1 MELLERYRK
10 IQHRHSRTKR
20 VNMIRKA
27 FVNGRFRSGMKLIER
42 RSPSR
47 LYVRQQQ
54 RVNHDVVAKHL
65 LEIQSQHQI
74 VDIELITK
82 RLGVRLTETEFS
94 MLREMVDVNKDGLV
108 SRTELTSA
116 GRQALDDHSAREVCL
131 SVVEV
136 PTTQMDRVGSWAVSM
151 CDYGGTAL
159 YAIVG
164 SQIAGGAG
172 MNMIGCTLVGC
183 AAAMGGG
190 TLNNLMYGATSTLH
204 GRPGVFWVRDT
215 SYLALCVTVSLMT
228 FFLWPEY
235 CHVQADHY
243 LMNVVGEENLEE
255 DGTIGREAF
264 VDSCKRDAD
273 FFHSVQGAIGRKA
286 VGMDANEVFN
296 LLDDENSGTV
306 SRRHLRVI
314 VERSVDNSLVM
325 YVVDTLALSAFA
337 VAAVNGAIAAG
348 VHPAVAATSG
358 VTVCFGGIF
367 RDVFCGR
374 NLAIGGQSYAF
385 ATGAG
390 SSVYVLLRE
399 LAIRGIQTSLFT
411 RVILSAG
418 TTAGLRA
425 WEYRRGE
432 PLLKPMHF
440 EATD

>member
-1 MELLERYRK
+1 ML
-10 IQHRHSRTKR
+10 
-20 VNMIRKA
+20 RKA
-27 FVNGRFRSGMKLIER
+27 FSYRKLRSGASFLQTKSSKL
-42 RSPSR
+42 
-47 LYVRQQQ
+47 YARQQK
-54 RVNHDVVAKHL
+54 RDNHVEEQL
-65 LEIQSQHQI
+65 FEIESRHQI

-94 MLREMVDVNKDGLV
+94 VLREMVDVDKDGLV
-108 SRTELTSA
+108 SRMELTSA
-116 GRQALDDHSAREVCL
+116 GRQALDDQSAREVCL
-131 SVVEV
+131 SVVEL
-136 PTTQMDRVGSWAVSM
+136 PTTRMDRVGSWAVSV

-164 SQIAGGAG
+164 SQIAGSAG

-190 TLNNLMYGATSTLH
+190 TLNSMMYGATSTLH

-215 SYLALCVTVSLMT
+215 SYLGLCVAASLLT
-228 FFLWPEY
+228 FFAWPQY
-235 CHVQADHY
+235 CHYQADHY
-243 LMNVVGEENLEE
+243 LMDVVGEENLEE
-255 DGTIGREAF
+255 DGTIGRKAF
-264 VDSCKRDAD
+264 VDSCERDPD
-273 FFHSVQGAIGRKA
+273 FLHVVEAALGKHSNDK
-286 VGMDANEVFN
+286 DAEEVFQ
-296 LLDDENSGTV
+296 LLDVESSGTV
-306 SRRHLRVI
+306 NRRNLRML
-314 VERSVDNSLVM
+314 VEKYVDNSWLM
-325 YVVDTLALSAFA
+325 YAVDTLALSAFA

-390 SSVYVLLRE
+390 STVYVLLRE
-399 LAIRGIQTSLFT
+399 LAIRGIQTSLFS

-432 PLLKPMHF
+432 PLLKPMHY
-440 EATD
+440 EVTD